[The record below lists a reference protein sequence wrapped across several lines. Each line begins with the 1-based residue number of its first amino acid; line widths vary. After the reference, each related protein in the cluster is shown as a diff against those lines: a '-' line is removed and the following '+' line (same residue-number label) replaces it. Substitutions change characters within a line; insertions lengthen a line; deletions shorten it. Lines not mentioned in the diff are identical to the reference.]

1 MSRATDHF
9 ERLQRRRANRGFPQF
24 GPDALIHCD
33 MEPLFKKI
41 LCPVDFDRVS
51 IPALELTC
59 KLADCFGASV
69 CLLYVIPRPEAAED
83 LETVARENLRGI
95 ARKWLEGKV
104 AYDIAV
110 TSAEP
115 AAGIVQAVKN
125 LGADVI
131 VMATHGR
138 TGSEHDRLGSV
149 AERVVQTSPCPV
161 ITVKPAA
168 PATRK

>member
-1 MSRATDHF
+1 
-9 ERLQRRRANRGFPQF
+9 
-24 GPDALIHCD
+24 

-59 KLADCFGASV
+59 KLADCFDATV

-104 AYDIAV
+104 AYEIGV
-110 TSAEP
+110 TTGEP
-115 AAGIVQAVKN
+115 AAGIMQAVKDF
-125 LGADVI
+125 GADVI

-138 TGSEHDRLGSV
+138 TGSDHARLGSV
-149 AERVVQTSPCPV
+149 AEQVVQSSPCPV
-161 ITVKPAA
+161 VTVKPSAR
-168 PATRK
+168 ATGT